1 MKKNYLKKTAALLLA
16 AAMLFAMVG
25 CGKGSKKK
33 NDEELKNVEV
43 PESNEMVYEGK
54 LVNLPGASGLV
65 DSFKMQGDKLYFTT
79 YTYIEDENA
88 DKENEGELSGT
99 SKTGFYSADIDGKN
113 VTEIKTIEW
122 PAGEYLSSWTV
133 AEDGNIQYVKGN
145 NSGKKGTY
153 SVVKLDNTGNE
164 ILNVDI
170 TNSSELNPTDDKNI
184 AMEVSKKGESV
195 FVSENGAFIFDENAK
210 FLYKV
215 EAKGTMNA
223 NIAKTREGDII
234 CNSYDEE
241 KHLTLSLNTETKKWD
256 KQYELSGKGS
266 FILMNGLEYDFYYSD
281 DSGIYGYDMA
291 KESAVKVVDYSLS
304 DMIGIDVSNL
314 CMIDKGK
321 FAGFGENSINSSMK
335 VYSKVDPGA
344 VIEKQTL
351 VLGGIQIDPYM
362 DIWVR
367 KFNQTNKKYRIEIK
381 DYWDWE
387 GSGEGND
394 ECETK
399 LATDI
404 LTGNAPDI
412 LYLDDHFA
420 DVDMYAAKGV
430 LEDLTPYYEN
440 DPEIS
445 LNDFFPTVI
454 NAMKSGDK
462 LCFVSG
468 KFWIATATGRTKDV
482 GEKMGWNMEEME
494 RVLEEKGNGTLP
506 FASSFYSKMGTL
518 YPLVDTACGD
528 YVNWETGECSFDTTE
543 FKKVLELSNAS
554 SNIIDDRESLFEYES
569 KIRDGSALLGCGG
582 ATLDTMQVLPELYG
596 EDVTFIGYPTK
607 DKNGS
612 YFCFTD
618 KLGMSATSEHKEGV
632 WEFLRTFMMKGHH
645 DGMTGYYES
654 VRIDDFE
661 EMAKNKMQTGYYAKE
676 CCETYGTWEDFG
688 CELQPVTE
696 EQIARYKDLINH
708 TTKREK
714 TDYMISDIIYEE
726 AMVYFS
732 GDRDVDETA
741 KIIQDRVTKYV
752 NEKR

>member
-1 MKKNYLKKTAALLLA
+1 MKKNYLKKTAALLMTA
-16 AAMLFAMVG
+16 VMLFTMAG
-25 CGKGSKKK
+25 CGKEGKKK

-43 PESNEMVYEGK
+43 PESKEMVYEGK
-54 LVNLPGASGLV
+54 LVKLSGASGLV
-65 DSFKMQGDKLYFTT
+65 DSFKVQGDKLYFTT
-79 YTYIEDENA
+79 YTYIEDENV
-88 DKENEGELSGT
+88 DKAEEDELSGT
-99 SKTGFYSADIDGKN
+99 SKTGFYSADKDGKN
-113 VTEIKTIEW
+113 VSEIKTIEW
-122 PAGEYLSSWTV
+122 PVGEYLSSWAVT
-133 AEDGNIQYVKGN
+133 EDGNILYVKGN

-153 SVVKLDNTGNE
+153 SVVKLDNTGDE
-164 ILNVDI
+164 MLNVDI

-184 AMEVSKKGESV
+184 AMEENKKDEIV
-195 FVSENGAFIFDENAK
+195 FVSENGAFIFDVNLK
-210 FLYKV
+210 FLSRV
-215 EAKGTMNA
+215 EPKGKMNA
-223 NIAKTREGDII
+223 GISKTKDGEII
-234 CNSYDEE
+234 CSCYDENS
-241 KHLTLSLNTETKKWD
+241 LLAVQLNTETKKWE
-256 KQYELSGKGS
+256 KQGSLSAKGTLK
-266 FILMNGLEYDFYYSD
+266 LMNGLEYDFYFSD

-291 KESAVKVVDYSLS
+291 KESAVKILDYSLS
-304 DMIGIDVSNL
+304 DMTNIDVSNL
-314 CMIDKGK
+314 CMLDKEK
-321 FAGFGENSINSSMK
+321 LVGFGENTLNSSMT
-335 VYSKVDPGA
+335 VYGKVDPNT
-344 VIEKQTL
+344 VVEKQTL

-367 KFNQTNKKYRIEIK
+367 KFNQTNKRYRIEIK
-381 DYWDWE
+381 DYWDTD
-387 GSGEGND
+387 GLGEGDD

-412 LYLDDHFA
+412 LYLNDSFT

-440 DPEIS
+440 DTEIS

-454 NAMKSGDK
+454 NSMKSGDK

-468 KFWIATATGRTKDV
+468 KFWIVTATGRTKDV

-506 FASSFYSKMGTL
+506 FGASFYSKMGTL
-518 YPLVDTACGD
+518 YELIDTVCGD
-528 YVNWETGECSFDTTE
+528 YVNWETGECSFDTAE
-543 FKKVLELSNAS
+543 FKRILELSNAS

-569 KIRDGSALLGCGG
+569 KIRDGSALLGSGG

-612 YFCFTD
+612 YFYFTD

-632 WEFLRTFMMKGHH
+632 WEFLRTFMMKGHC
-645 DGMTGYYES
+645 DGMIGYYES

-661 EMAKNKMQTGYYAKE
+661 EMAKNKMQTGYYERE
-676 CCETYGTWEDFG
+676 CCEKYGEWEDFMY
-688 CELQPVTE
+688 ELQPVTE

-708 TTKREK
+708 TTKRYK
-714 TDYMISDIIYEE
+714 INYMISDIICEE